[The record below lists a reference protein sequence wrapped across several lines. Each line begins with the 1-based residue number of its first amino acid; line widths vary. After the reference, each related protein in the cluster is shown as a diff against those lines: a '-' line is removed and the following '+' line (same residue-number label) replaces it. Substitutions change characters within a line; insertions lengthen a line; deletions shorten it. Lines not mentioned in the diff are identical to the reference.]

1 MPRTKSGHGR
11 VNTEQDH
18 PRKDDSMGRN
28 ETTPLEK
35 LAAQMR
41 TDWDRRVGHD
51 FRFWM
56 GEGHLDDVQMRKTG
70 ERDFSAIVEGL
81 KETSSQTA
89 LEIGCGVGRLL
100 KPAAARFAKV
110 IGVDVSRLA
119 IDRARQLIG
128 PNPAIELVVGSG
140 VSLDPVEDSSVD
152 FVWSFGALA
161 CMPVPVIAAYLRE
174 TKRVLRATGHARLQ
188 VYLGQELTVHESDT
202 LHLRSFGRENFA
214 KAVMLSG
221 MDIIGCEERPITDD
235 GSAELGIVNC
245 IATIQQTAKPASSVD
260 AIAEALLPGGESKEV
275 NPAALEAWMALNYAD
290 TLADEGNSQKAREAV
305 EYVVTHCQSATID
318 TKDLLDRV
326 LAKSDGSASPS
337 PDSCVFEEN
346 LSTLRERFPD
356 VYERVMASK
365 ANIAEGITIKSSK
378 DGCTVWSGATCLDHP
393 DKPRAAGESWVRR
406 SLQESRFTAAKQI
419 MLVGFGGGYHVEA
432 LLDLAAVPV
441 SCAEPDI
448 GLFVAALRARDIRG
462 CLQRLASLMVGDDV
476 SNAPLGGNAE
486 LLIRPQVAVLDSRF
500 VERAKASF
508 YSKRGLA
515 ELRPKIAVLGPFHG
529 GTLPTA
535 SYTCQALQRMG
546 HRVRGI
552 DVSGFNDGY
561 MMFDNFVKAEPRRLA
576 MRSQYC
582 DVISNMLLENI
593 TEKPIDILICMAQ
606 APISAKALTELR
618 SRGVITVLWFV
629 EDYLRFTYWRH
640 MAKHYDFVF
649 TIQKGA
655 CLDNIRAAG
664 AGEVHYLP
672 TACDP
677 IFHQPLKLSEEEKA
691 RWGSPI
697 SFVGAGY
704 HNRTM
709 MFASLAQYP
718 FKIWGSEWPTGRPFD
733 RIVQDDSRRVMPE
746 EYIKIFNA
754 SDINLNLHSSS
765 ERDGVDPTGDFV
777 NPRTFELAASGAF
790 QLCDERLLLP
800 ELFEVG
806 KEIITFS
813 DLHDLRQK
821 IEYYRSRPE
830 ERAQV
835 CAAARAR
842 VLKDHSYERRMEQMF
857 STIYASKYEMLRQ
870 REQGNP
876 WVEMIRRAEGDPELK
891 ERCERA
897 YARGEEPALDGLIA
911 DIVTGQGKLSETE
924 QKLLFM
930 HHVRSQIIRMNREEA
945 GLKK

>member
-1 MPRTKSGHGR
+1 
-11 VNTEQDH
+11 
-18 PRKDDSMGRN
+18 MGRS
-28 ETTPLEK
+28 ETNALEK

-56 GEGHLDDVQMRKTG
+56 GEGHLDDSQMKTTG
-70 ERDFSAIVEGL
+70 ERDFTSITAGL
-81 KETSSQTA
+81 ADTSMCSA

-100 KPAAARFAKV
+100 RPASSRFAKV
-110 IGVDVSRLA
+110 VGFDVSRLA
-119 IDRARQLIG
+119 IDKARQLIG

-140 VSLDPVEDSSVD
+140 VSLEPIEDSSID

-161 CMPVPVIAAYLRE
+161 SMPVPVIAAYLLE
-174 TKRVLRATGHARLQ
+174 TQRVLCPTGLARLQ
-188 VYLGQELTVHESDT
+188 VYLGEELTVHESDT
-202 LHLRSFGRENFA
+202 LHLRSFTRENFA
-214 KAVMLSG
+214 KAVSLAG
-221 MDIIGCEERPITDD
+221 MEILGCEERPISDD

-245 IATIQQTAKPASSVD
+245 LVSVRRAARPVKSAEEVAK
-260 AIAEALLPGGESKEV
+260 ALLPGGESKEV
-275 NPAALEAWMALNYAD
+275 NPSALEAWMALNYAD
-290 TLADEGNSQKAREAV
+290 SLADEGESQRARDAV
-305 EYVVTHCQSATID
+305 EYVVTHCQGATID

-326 LAKSDGSASPS
+326 LAKSESSASS
-337 PDSCVFEEN
+337 SSEVSFLDDN
-346 LSTLRERFPD
+346 LATLRERFPE
-356 VYERVMASK
+356 VYERVV
-365 ANIAEGITIKSSK
+365 AEREVVSDTISVKPSK
-378 DGCTVWSGATCLDHP
+378 DGPTVWRGVTCLDHAE
-393 DKPRAAGESWVRR
+393 KPRAAAESWVRR
-406 SLQESRFTAAKQI
+406 SLQESRFATAKGV
-419 MLVGFGGGYHVEA
+419 LVVGFGGGYHVEA
-432 LLDLAAVPV
+432 LLEQASIPV
-441 SCAEPDI
+441 SCAEPDVA
-448 GLFVAALRARDIRG
+448 LFVAALRARDLRG
-462 CLQRLASLMVGDDV
+462 IFGRLERLVVGSEVDGSSL
-476 SNAPLGGNAE
+476 SNGTE
-486 LLIRPQVAVLDSRF
+486 LLVRPQVAIFDSRY

-508 YSKRGLA
+508 YSKRGMS

-535 SYTCQALQRMG
+535 QYTCQALQRMG

-561 MMFDNFVKAEPRRLA
+561 MLFENFVKAEPRRLA

-582 DVISNMLLENI
+582 DVVSNMLLENI
-593 TEKPIDILICMAQ
+593 AEKPIDILICMAQ

-618 SRGVITVLWFV
+618 NRGVITVLWFV

-640 MAKHYDFVF
+640 MSKFYDFVF
-649 TIQKGA
+649 TIQKGECIEA
-655 CLDNIRAAG
+655 IRAAG

-677 IFHQPLKLSEEEKA
+677 LFHKPLNLSEDDRA

-704 HNRTM
+704 HNRTQ

-733 RIVQDDSRRVMPE
+733 RIVQDESRRVAPE
-746 EYIKIFNA
+746 EYIKIFSA

-790 QLCDERLLLP
+790 QLCDERALLP
-800 ELFEVG
+800 EVFEVG
-806 KEIITFS
+806 TEIITFS
-813 DLHDLRQK
+813 DLHDLREK
-821 IEYYRSRPE
+821 IEYYRARPE
-830 ERAQV
+830 ERAKV

-842 VLKDHSYERRMEQMF
+842 ALKEHSYERRMEQMF
-857 STIYASKYEMLRQ
+857 SVIYASKYEALRQ

-891 ERCERA
+891 ARCERA

-911 DIVTGQGKLSETE
+911 DIVTGKGKLTETE